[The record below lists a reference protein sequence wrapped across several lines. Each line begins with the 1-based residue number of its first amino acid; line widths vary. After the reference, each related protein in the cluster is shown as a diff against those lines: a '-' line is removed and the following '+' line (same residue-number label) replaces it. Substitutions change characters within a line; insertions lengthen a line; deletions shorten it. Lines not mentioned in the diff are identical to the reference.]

1 MRTKQL
7 LERTPVPRVY
17 AFTKPAE
24 STQPWSGKRISG
36 RGRLKVGYTTEL
48 VAAIRVKAAQGV
60 MGPEG
65 DKWVV
70 VVDELAQRDDGQYF
84 NDHAV
89 HDYLENKMGVQR
101 LKGEWFECT
110 KEEVLAAIRAVRKDP
125 TQPPP
130 PPNNYKMRPEQ
141 EEAVRATAEYF
152 SKVAREQKSA
162 ASKRAPHFLWNAKMR
177 FGKTFTTYQLA
188 KEQKWKRI
196 LVLTFKPAVE
206 GEWRNQL
213 EQHVDFKGWQFRGGG
228 EELGKYREKD
238 PLVWFV
244 SFQDIG
250 GKNKA
255 GLTKERLKSLYNIE
269 WDCVVLDEYHFG
281 AWNDRAKELYEDPL
295 EEDESA
301 DTEEIEDRLALQAHH
316 YLYLTGTPFRALM
329 NGEFLEDQIYSWSYS
344 DEQKAKREWDPE
356 VIPNPYED
364 LPNMVMFVYDMPEE
378 ARQIALKGE
387 MNEFDLNE
395 FFRA

>member
-1 MRTKQL
+1 
-7 LERTPVPRVY
+7 VPW
-17 AFTKPAE
+17 K
-24 STQPWSGKRISG
+24 GKRANG
-36 RGRLKVGYTTEL
+36 VGRLKVGYTSQKTAEER
-48 VAAIRVKAAQGV
+48 VAEIHGVK
-60 MGPEG
+60 GPEG
-65 DKWVV
+65 IRWTI

-89 HDYLENKMGVQR
+89 HDYLENKMGIHH
-101 LKGEWFECT
+101 LDGEWFECT

-152 SKVAREQKSA
+152 AKVAREQKSA
-162 ASKRAPHFLWNAKMR
+162 ASNRAPHFLWNAKMR

-188 KEQKWKRI
+188 KQQKWKRI

-228 EELGKYREKD
+228 EELGRYLEKD

-250 GKNKA
+250 GKNKS
-255 GLTKERLKSLYNIE
+255 GLTKERLKSLYGIE
-269 WDCVVLDEYHFG
+269 WDCVRWACCRNARSVQYAIMMPCRRTNG
-281 AWNDRAKELYEDPL
+281 SL
-295 EEDESA
+295 EEA
-301 DTEEIEDRLALQAHH
+301 GR
-316 YLYLTGTPFRALM
+316 
-329 NGEFLEDQIYSWSYS
+329 
-344 DEQKAKREWDPE
+344 
-356 VIPNPYED
+356 NPVGS
-364 LPNMVMFVYDMPEE
+364 LPYACRKFNQSLGE
-378 ARQIALKGE
+378 ARMQPGRGPEYARRNI
-387 MNEFDLNE
+387 
-395 FFRA
+395 